1 MRQNTGNSDTSA
13 DGRVVRFAA
22 FVPAQ
27 PYQVDYSG
35 RGALADARPA
45 RGDGD
50 LSVAIIV
57 SKLNCDHSVEECV
70 LGSMNPGILHRV
82 RGEDRPEVPVYA
94 DITLPSSMQSRHVE
108 HALR

>member
-1 MRQNTGNSDTSA
+1 MRQNTGNGDTSA
-13 DGRVVRFAA
+13 DRGVVRFATLA
-22 FVPAQ
+22 PAQ
-27 PYQVDYSG
+27 PHQVDYSA

-70 LGSMNPGILHRV
+70 LSSMNPGIFHRV
-82 RGEDRPEVPVYA
+82 
-94 DITLPSSMQSRHVE
+94 
-108 HALR
+108 